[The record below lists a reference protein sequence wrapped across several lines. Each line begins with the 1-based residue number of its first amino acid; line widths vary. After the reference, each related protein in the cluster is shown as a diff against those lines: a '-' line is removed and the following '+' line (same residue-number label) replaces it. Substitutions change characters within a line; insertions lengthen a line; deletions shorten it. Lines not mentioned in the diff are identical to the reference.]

1 MGQACLLG
9 KLSPAAQQLSRSHP
23 SLLPAPS
30 PCVLSVRPSLFPPP
44 SFPLPFPPSPALCP
58 LSLPLSSHS
67 SIPLPASSEYQVWL
81 GRNNLFE
88 DEASA
93 QHRFVSKSFLHPDF
107 NLDLLKNTTQNQEKD
122 FSNDLMLLRLAQ
134 PAEITDSVKVISLPS
149 EEPTLGSTCLASGW
163 GSIEPINCKSG
174 PNHTAWRGTPGSEGE
189 ENRARLCSPPSCPRP
204 TVEYPDDLQCVDL
217 ELLPNKNCAEAHIY
231 LVTDS
236 MLCAGDMEGG
246 KDTCVVSGL
255 LPAMW
260 GRADRGTSES

>member
-1 MGQACLLG
+1 MLG
-9 KLSPAAQQLSRSHP
+9 WRTRALGCGPGLPSGEAQPSRTAAEQLSPL
-23 SLLPAPS
+23 PS
-30 PCVLSVRPSLFPPP
+30 PCPLPLCSVCPSVSLSSPLLPSPFPSLPCT
-44 SFPLPFPPSPALCP
+44 LPT
-58 LSLPLSSHS
+58 
-67 SIPLPASSEYQVWL
+67 LPASLLSFLHPSPCPSEYQVWL

-107 NLDLLKNTTQNQEKD
+107 NLDLLKNTTQKQEKD

-189 ENRARLCSPPSCPRP
+189 ENRALL
-204 TVEYPDDLQCVDL
+204 TT
-217 ELLPNKNCAEAHIY
+217 LLPPTHSRIP
-231 LVTDS
+231 
-236 MLCAGDMEGG
+236 G
-246 KDTCVVSGL
+246 
-255 LPAMW
+255 
-260 GRADRGTSES
+260 